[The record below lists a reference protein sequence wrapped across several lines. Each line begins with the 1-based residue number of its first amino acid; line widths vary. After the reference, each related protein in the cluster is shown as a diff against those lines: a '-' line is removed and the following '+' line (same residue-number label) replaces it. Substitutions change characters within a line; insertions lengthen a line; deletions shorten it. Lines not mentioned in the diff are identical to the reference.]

1 MNEFATLPLGT
12 ITPSPTNPRKHFDDA
27 SLKDL
32 AASIAASGVHQPV
45 LVRPLPASRVADTAD
60 MQPRPTFE
68 LVAGERRW
76 RASALAKQT
85 SIPALVRSLTDDQV
99 LEIQIVENLQRQDL
113 TALEEAEGYQTLMDH
128 SGLTADQVGEKI
140 GKSRSYVFGR
150 LKLLD
155 MGQDCRDALRTGM
168 IDASKALL
176 LARIPSTSLQAKA
189 LREIIRPNHPE
200 GVMSHKL
207 AHEWIKSR
215 YMLKIE
221 QAIFDHTD
229 ASLAPRACTICPT
242 RTGADADLF
251 MDVMGADMCTD
262 PDCYNNKVQQHHS
275 RRRDQLEAQGH
286 KIIDGDDAKAVM
298 PTPNSPPEGYARL
311 DDAADSPTKKTLREE
326 LAKLIE
332 KGDVVPVMIV
342 NPHIDGDL
350 IACVPEGDVHRLLE
364 RAGRKKAADV
374 AKQEQERRDEFDAAT
389 HAQSLRTEY
398 ELKWRM
404 RVLQAVFERTQK
416 VPEEGLTTPT
426 MQTLVPML
434 IGNTDSTSI
443 VTMCDMLGIEAAD
456 DDTAGDESPHAVA
469 LREWALDMGNGTT
482 AADVL
487 LLLTAA
493 MGLHWHAWYEREEA
507 EMQRELAPLIRA
519 ALTTGVPMLNIQNEV
534 REEIRLREVFAK
546 VETAKADLP
555 LAPAAQ
561 ANGVRGKGK
570 TKQTPAGAAQGQGR
584 LSAQEAEQG
593 IAAAMQSIESAQ
605 APHAGQGT
613 KPGADAPNDEA
624 LVRHA
629 DQGAAVPQT
638 PTNDTQAK
646 GHQDE
651 SIKRSDV
658 LLEDAA
664 ELVTEAGHVSVRQLK
679 TALGIGAERAMRI
692 IAQLERDGI
701 VSGLDATGVRKVLVQ
716 P

>member
-1 MNEFATLPLGT
+1 MSNFISPPLGL
-12 ITPSPTNPRKHFDDA
+12 IAASPTNPRKQFDEA
-27 SLKDL
+27 SLHEL

-45 LVRPLPASRVADTAD
+45 LVRPLPASRVEETAG
-60 MQPRPTFE
+60 MQPRPMYE

-85 SIPALVRSLTDDQV
+85 SIPALVRNLTDDQV

-128 SGLTADQVGEKI
+128 SSLTADQVGEKI

-155 MGQDCRDALRTGM
+155 MGQDCRDALRTGL

-176 LARIPSTSLQAKA
+176 LARIPSTSLQVKA
-189 LREIIRPNHPE
+189 LREITRPNHPE

-221 QAIFDHTD
+221 QAVFDHTD

-242 RTGADADLF
+242 RTGADADIF

-275 RRRDQLEAQGH
+275 RHRAALEAKGH
-286 KIIDGDDAKAVM
+286 RIVDGDDAKAIM

-311 DDAADSPTKKTLREE
+311 DNTADSPTNKPLREE
-326 LAKLIE
+326 LAKLID

-342 NPHIDGDL
+342 NPHVEGEL
-350 IACVPEGDVHRLLE
+350 IACVPEDDVQRLLE
-364 RAGRKKAADV
+364 RADRKKAAEA
-374 AKQEQERRDEFDAAT
+374 AKQEQARRDEFDAEK
-389 HAQSLRTEY
+389 HAKSLRTEY
-398 ELKWRM
+398 ELRWRE
-404 RVLQAVFERTQK
+404 RVMQAVLNRTREA
-416 VPEEGLTTPT
+416 PEESLAAPT
-426 MQTLVPML
+426 MQTLVSVLMER
-434 IGNTDSTSI
+434 IDNNSI
-443 VTMCDMLGIEAAD
+443 VTLCDMLDIEAAD

-493 MGLHWHAWYEREEA
+493 MGLHWYQWYEREDT
-507 EMQRELAPLIRA
+507 EMHHELAPLTRA
-519 ALTTGVPMLNIQNEV
+519 ALASGVPVQPIQNEV
-534 REEIRLREVFAK
+534 REEIRLREASAK
-546 VETAKADLP
+546 VEAAKADLP
-555 LAPAAQ
+555 LSPAAQ
-561 ANGVRGKGK
+561 AKGVRGGGK
-570 TKQTPAGAAQGQGR
+570 AQKNPADAARGKDR
-584 LSAQEAEQG
+584 LSAHEAEQG
-593 IAAAMQSIESAQ
+593 IAAAMQSIDSAP
-605 APHAGQGT
+605 APHAGQGGA
-613 KPGADAPNDEA
+613 KP
-624 LVRHA
+624 
-629 DQGAAVPQT
+629 QQ
-638 PTNDTQAK
+638 
-646 GHQDE
+646 QDN

-664 ELVTEAGHVSVRQLK
+664 LLVTEMQTVSVRQLK
-679 TALGIGAERAMRI
+679 TELSVGTSRAMKI
-692 IAQLERDGI
+692 IDQLERDGI
-701 VSGLDATGVRKVLVQ
+701 VSAVDATGGRKVLVTSEQLKDQ